1 MKSLRALLL
10 LVIPVAVAAH
20 PGGGLIALNADTVI
34 FGDPMNNVVWRLE
47 KGSKPHALVKNFHAH
62 WTTRGLDGHVYSESF
77 QEIGGAL
84 FRIPLDGGKHVKVAE
99 ESHLEALVFAVGKRG
114 EIIFQK
120 AGQIMER
127 STDGAVRRFR
137 GSGEVAKG
145 EPPLQQVIAYHW
157 ATDETL
163 YLSDGNSLRRVGR
176 DGVVR
181 LVARVDG
188 KLLQPQIW
196 NATGA
201 PRIWSIA
208 IDERKR
214 IFTALPDLGQVV
226 RLDPDGSQHVVDTSA
241 GGWRVTAV
249 ATFGDSV
256 FMLESSDSTNAGQ
269 RVRVLRGSGK
279 VELLGQVAEPFSVT
293 TETNFGTDHRTR
305 ISLFVEDLRVHQ
317 TFPTIVV
324 NAVDV
329 QQNQYQL
336 PLEVVAFYSVF
347 PFQATDRPATGESQH
362 EPAVRHSHCQR

>member
-1 MKSLRALLL
+1 MIRKAIRTLVL
-10 LVIPVAVAAH
+10 LVMPVAVAAH
-20 PGGGLIALNADTVI
+20 PGGGLIAMNADTVI

-47 KGSKPHALVKNFHAH
+47 KGRKPQALVTKFHAH
-62 WTTRGLDGHVYSESF
+62 WTTRGLDGHIYSESF
-77 QEIGGAL
+77 QEMGGAL

-99 ESHLEALVFAVGKRG
+99 ESHIEAPVFAVGKRG

-120 AGQIMER
+120 GGQIMER
-127 STDGAVRRFR
+127 SADGAVKRFR
-137 GSGEVAKG
+137 GAGEVANR

-157 ATDETL
+157 SADETL
-163 YLSDGNSLRRVGR
+163 YLSDGRNLRRVGS

-188 KLLQPQIW
+188 KLLQPEIW

-208 IDERKR
+208 TDGRKR
-214 IFTALPDLGQVV
+214 IYTALPDLGQVV
-226 RLDPDGSQHVVDTSA
+226 RIDADGSQHVIDTSA

-279 VELLGQVAEPFSVT
+279 VELLGQIE
-293 TETNFGTDHRTR
+293 
-305 ISLFVEDLRVHQ
+305 
-317 TFPTIVV
+317 
-324 NAVDV
+324 
-329 QQNQYQL
+329 
-336 PLEVVAFYSVF
+336 
-347 PFQATDRPATGESQH
+347 
-362 EPAVRHSHCQR
+362 